1 RTFDTYTTW
10 GNTSA
15 LGSDI
20 DIHTRWI
27 YGPFIGRGDTLFGW
41 GPHNGDIFE
50 QTHQTMNAAAAT
62 ADADERHAGYDQVQA
77 TVVDEAVEFVL
88 YWPDNLGAWRDDVSG
103 YVPPIDDVIDAS
115 EIAKG

>member
-1 RTFDTYTTW
+1 
-10 GNTSA
+10 
-15 LGSDI
+15 
-20 DIHTRWI
+20 
-27 YGPFIGRGDTLFGW
+27 IGRGDTLFGW

-88 YWPDNLGAWRDDVSG
+88 YWPDNLGAWRDDISG